1 MVGSAT
7 SLVGVTVLLVVGAL
21 CWKKYG
27 KKRTKEEQDTYVEY
41 KDEINEM
48 EREETRQET
57 EDLNKLKDEIDVIK
71 TINNIVTLTGE
82 EMNEMVRS
90 LESMCATM
98 ENTEAP
104 MEMDKAS
111 SWLPETIRPFRGRQ
125 VEEVNGEDFKEAH

>member
-1 MVGSAT
+1 MGSAT

-48 EREETRQET
+48 EREY
-57 EDLNKLKDEIDVIK
+57 LNKPKDEIDVIK